1 MNEYQE
7 NEDFESSDNDS
18 VNTPTT
24 LSDNGDLVLNE
35 LSVYHYDVRHEFSE
49 EYFVGYQITSLLGYK
64 DTHKTIRNNVS
75 KCNQI
80 AFRDLPEE
88 SKKPQLDPRIIL
100 INRDGAIEIL
110 IKTRKRISPDILHIL
125 KSFGIDTTNR
135 KCLTKEQQTLSALT
149 NSFKTEKF
157 EDQFKVGR
165 YYLDLYFQEYKI
177 VVECDENGHAD
188 RKPYKERERMDF
200 VNAKLGLTDDNWVRF
215 NPDAK
220 DFDVSKVIGKIYT
233 RINLLKSVQIETLL
247 QNHVSLPAPSISLPA
262 PEPEEDW
269 KINIEVKTGKFL
281 PPPREDLIKKF
292 EKYHTI
298 SELKRRYNIC
308 AKPIEKWC
316 RDYEINPKDYDITL
330 APEKDVLIDVCSKY
344 ESRGETAKHFGVS
357 VHIFGR
363 WCEKY
368 EIEFYDICKKA
379 LKVNKEELF
388 KMKSSEMT
396 ESEISEQ
403 LNIPVLKVEKAL
415 KSNSIEII
423 PSKEELESLLQIK
436 TKEDIAIHFN
446 TCRTTLRHWI
456 KLRGLQDIR
465 CKVKTN
471 RPVSVTDEDN
481 VTTVYGSVSDL
492 CNKLHMTP
500 STIRKFVNTNTR
512 YKGMLF
518 TEEEKDN
525 ETYSDSEPEPEPEE
539 IKVKNEIPR
548 IIVEPNFTIY
558 SYGNTNYFR
567 GKEIADFI
575 GVKDSSQCIRLLV
588 SEENKIQFQNF
599 KGLQSPKL
607 KPNTMLITKD
617 GIKEILS
624 KSRKVDPMIVHM
636 MNKIMNK

>member
-7 NEDFESSDNDS
+7 NEDFESSDNES
-18 VNTPTT
+18 INTHIT
-24 LSDNGDLVLNE
+24 LSNNCDMVLNE

-49 EYFVGYQITSLLGYK
+49 EYFIGYQISALLGYK
-64 DTHKTIRNNVS
+64 NPAEVIKKNVS
-75 KCNQI
+75 KCNQLI
-80 AFRDLPEE
+80 FRDLPEE
-88 SKKPQLDPRIIL
+88 SKKPEIDPRTIL
-100 INRDGAIEIL
+100 ITRDGAIEIL
-110 IKTRKRISPDILHIL
+110 LKTRKRISPDVLHIL
-125 KSFGIDTTNR
+125 KRFGIETTNQ
-135 KCLTKEQQTLSALT
+135 KCLSKEQQTLSIIT
-149 NSFKTEKF
+149 NTFKTEKF

-165 YYLDLYFQEYKI
+165 YYLDLYFPDYKI

-188 RKPYKERERMDF
+188 RKPADERKRMDY
-200 VNAKLGLTDDNWVRF
+200 VNEKLGLTDDNWVRF

-220 DFDVSKVIGKIYT
+220 DFDISKVTGKIYT

-247 QNHVSLPAPSISLPA
+247 QNNVSLPA

-269 KINIEVKTGKFL
+269 KINIEVKTAKFL
-281 PPPREDLIKKF
+281 PPPKEDLIKKLQ
-292 EKYHTI
+292 KYHTI
-298 SELKRRYNIC
+298 AELSRKYNIS
-308 AKPIEKWC
+308 ATPIEKWLK
-316 RDYEINPKDYDITL
+316 DYNINIKDYDITV

-344 ESRGETAKHFGVS
+344 ESRGEVAKHFGVS
-357 VHIFGR
+357 VHIFGK
-363 WCEKY
+363 WCKKY

-396 ESEISEQ
+396 EAEISDQ

-415 KSNSIEII
+415 KSNGIEII
-423 PSKEELESLLQIK
+423 PSKEELEALLQIK
-436 TKEDIAIHFN
+436 TKEDIAIHYN

-471 RPVSVTDEDN
+471 RPVSVTDKDN

-492 CNKLHMTP
+492 CAKLHMTP

-518 TEEEKDN
+518 TEEEKDDV
-525 ETYSDSEPEPEPEE
+525 EPDSEPEE
-539 IKVKNEIPR
+539 IKQPKEIKHEIPR
-548 IIVEPNFTIY
+548 IIEEPNFTIY
-558 SYGNTNYFR
+558 SHENISYFR
-567 GKEIADFI
+567 GKEVADFI
-575 GVKDSSQCIRLLV
+575 GVKDSSQCIRILV

-599 KGLQSPKL
+599 KGLKIPKL
-607 KPNTMLITKD
+607 NPNNILITKD

-624 KSRKVDPMIVHM
+624 KSRKVDPMIIDM

>member
-1 MNEYQE
+1 MENQE
-7 NEDFESSDNDS
+7 FELVFISD
-18 VNTPTT
+18 
-24 LSDNGDLVLNE
+24 SDTDNASDIMSDKKELANYSYISNGL
-35 LSVYHYDVRHEFSE
+35 YF
-49 EYFVGYQITSLLGYK
+49 EYFVGYEIAALLGYK
-64 DTHKTIRNNVS
+64 NPKDVISKNIS
-75 KCNQI
+75 KCNRLE
-80 AFRDLPEE
+80 FRDYPGVKEPE
-88 SKKPQLDPRIIL
+88 LDPRTIL
-100 INRDGAIEIL
+100 ITRDGAIEIL

-125 KSFGIDTTNR
+125 KNFGIETTNR

-165 YYLDLYFQEYKI
+165 YYLDLYFPEYKI

-200 VNAKLGLTDDNWVRF
+200 VNEKLGLTDDNWIRY
-215 NPDAK
+215 NPDAE
-220 DFDVSKVIGKIYT
+220 DFDISKVIGKIYT

-247 QNHVSLPAPSISLPA
+247 QNHQTTSLPAPSSSLPS

-292 EKYHTI
+292 EKYRTI
-298 SELKRRYNIC
+298 SELKRRYKIS

-330 APEKDVLIDVCSKY
+330 APEKDVLIDACSKY
-344 ESRGETAKHFGVS
+344 ESRGETAEHFGVS
-357 VHIFGR
+357 VHIFGK

-379 LKVNKEELF
+379 MKVNKEELF
-388 KMKSSEMT
+388 KMKSSELT

-403 LNIPVLKVEKAL
+403 LNIPILKVEKAL
-415 KSNSIEII
+415 KANSIEII
-423 PSKEELESLLQIK
+423 PSKEDLEALLQIK
-436 TKEDIAIHFN
+436 TKEDIAIHYN

-456 KLRGLQDIR
+456 KFRGLQDIR

-471 RPVSVTDEDN
+471 RPITVIDKDN
-481 VTTVYGSVSDL
+481 ITTVYGSVSDL
-492 CNKLHMTP
+492 CAKLHMTP
-500 STIRKFVNTNTR
+500 STIRKFVNTNTK
-512 YKGMLF
+512 YNGMLF
-518 TEEEKDN
+518 TEEEKDEN
-525 ETYSDSEPEPEPEE
+525 ESEEPEE
-539 IKVKNEIPR
+539 IKVVKPEPPR
-548 IIVEPNFTIY
+548 IIEEPNFTIY
-558 SYGNTNYFR
+558 SHENTNYFR
-567 GKEIADFI
+567 GKDVADFI

-607 KPNTMLITKD
+607 KPNTILITKD

-624 KSRKVDPMIVHM
+624 KSRKVDPLIVD
-636 MNKIMNK
+636 KISLLF